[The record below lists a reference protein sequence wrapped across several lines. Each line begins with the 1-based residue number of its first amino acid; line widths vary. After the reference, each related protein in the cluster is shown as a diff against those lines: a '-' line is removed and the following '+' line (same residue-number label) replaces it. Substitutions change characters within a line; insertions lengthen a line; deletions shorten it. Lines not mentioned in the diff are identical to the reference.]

1 MNHYMEAWRQCLNF
15 TGRAT
20 REAFWIFFFVH
31 CLISAVFVFLEI
43 QVGLSWKI
51 DAIYSLAVFL
61 PALAITI
68 RRLHDTNRSAWWLA
82 LLLIPA
88 IGMIWLLILLALPS
102 THDANNDSI
111 AIGEIA

>member
-1 MNHYMEAWRQCLNF
+1 MNHYIEAWRQCLNF

-20 REAFWIFFFVH
+20 REASWVFFLVH
-31 CLISAVFVFLEI
+31 CLISAVFITLEI

-61 PALAITI
+61 PLLAVTI

-82 LLLIPA
+82 LVLVPA
-88 IGMIWLLILLALPS
+88 IGMIWLFVLLSLPS
-102 THDANNDSI
+102 VNNADNNPI
-111 AIGEIA
+111 VIGEIA